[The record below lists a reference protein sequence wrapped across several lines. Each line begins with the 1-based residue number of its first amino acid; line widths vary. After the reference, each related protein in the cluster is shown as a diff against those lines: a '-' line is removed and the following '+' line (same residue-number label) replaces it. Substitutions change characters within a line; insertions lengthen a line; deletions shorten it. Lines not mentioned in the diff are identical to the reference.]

1 MGQLVSKSGFA
12 RMNGWVPSY
21 VSQLNKEGRLVL
33 DASGKKR
40 WMSRR
45 PWRCSARPPTR
56 RALVLATVMPANG
69 SSATSCRPRFWP
81 PQRKRLQTLTAAIC
95 HRRLRLPGGAGE
107 KKETHLAGIAELEER
122 KQLRQLVELSKVQLA
137 LTDNAAAM
145 RAALERL
152 PDRIAPVL
160 AAESDPRRIYQLLD
174 DEIGLVLDELAKIAE
189 RLPARLFGT
198 R

>member
-33 DASGKKR
+33 DASGKKVDVEAT
-40 WMSRR
+40 MALLGKTAD
-45 PWRCSARPPTR
+45 PARSGVGDR
-56 RALVLATVMPANG
+56 HARERVERNIMPA
-69 SSATSCRPRFWP
+69 AI
-81 PQRKRLQTLTAAIC
+81 LAAAAEEAADTDGGD
-95 HRRLRLPGGAGE
+95 LPTDGYDFQAARA

>member
-1 MGQLVSKSGFA
+1 MGQLVTKSAFA

-33 DASGKKR
+33 DPSGKKVDVEATLAKLGKTAD
-40 WMSRR
+40 
-45 PWRCSARPPTR
+45 PARAGVGER
-56 RALVLATVMPANG
+56 HARERIERDIMPEAI
-69 SSATSCRPRFWP
+69 
-81 PQRKRLQTLTAAIC
+81 TAA
-95 HRRLRLPGGAGE
+95 ADEEAAAATGE
-107 KKETHLAGIAELEER
+107 DGYDFQAARAKKETHLAGIAELEER
-122 KQLRQLVELSKVQLA
+122 KQLRQLVELSRVQQA

-145 RAALERL
+145 RAALERM

-174 DEIGLVLDELAKIAE
+174 NEIGQVLDELASAAA
-189 RLPARLFGT
+189 RLPETLHGT

>member
-1 MGQLVSKSGFA
+1 M
-12 RMNGWVPSY
+12 
-21 VSQLNKEGRLVL
+21 
-33 DASGKKR
+33 
-40 WMSRR
+40 
-45 PWRCSARPPTR
+45 
-56 RALVLATVMPANG
+56 
-69 SSATSCRPRFWP
+69 
-81 PQRKRLQTLTAAIC
+81 
-95 HRRLRLPGGAGE
+95 
-107 KKETHLAGIAELEER
+107 
-122 KQLRQLVELSKVQLA
+122 QLA